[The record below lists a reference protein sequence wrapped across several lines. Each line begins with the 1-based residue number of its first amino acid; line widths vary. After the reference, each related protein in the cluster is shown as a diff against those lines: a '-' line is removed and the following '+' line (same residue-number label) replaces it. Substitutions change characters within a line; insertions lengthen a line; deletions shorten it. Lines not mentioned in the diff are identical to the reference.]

1 MENTRFR
8 GEEREGGQ
16 PASLIHSIETIG
28 HFFIVIIIITLF
40 TVYYSDC
47 YCCHLLFTLSALTD
61 RQTDGR
67 VLVFIQ
73 TENFLFYY
81 LRKM

>member
-28 HFFIVIIIITLF
+28 HFFIVIITIHYLLCTTL
-40 TVYYSDC
+40 TVIVVI
-47 YCCHLLFTLSALTD
+47 YCLH
-61 RQTDGR
+61 
-67 VLVFIQ
+67 
-73 TENFLFYY
+73 
-81 LRKM
+81 